1 MHFVVKLKGHSLVM
15 HYQVNDRKS
24 GNFLWIMGMAGV
36 GKTTLAEKIC
46 NNLRQQNEIVIW
58 LDGDTLREALKI
70 SGHSLSE
77 RREAGLKYLGIASIL
92 TEQGVNVI
100 LSSIGM
106 QQVFQ
111 EIGQELIPNYFQI
124 LVKVDSSDP
133 KSLNSRNFYYNGE
146 VNVMG
151 KDLKIESLEYDLVY
165 ENKFTSDDELIIRQC
180 SNLLIYGRVEK

>member
-1 MHFVVKLKGHSLVM
+1 MIN
-15 HYQVNDRKS
+15 YQVNEIKK

-36 GKTTLAEKIC
+36 GKTTLAEKIY

-58 LDGDTLREALKI
+58 LDGDTLRETLKI

-77 RREAGLKYLGIASIL
+77 RREAGRKYLGIASIL
-92 TEQGVNVI
+92 TDQGINVI

-111 EIGQELIPNYFQI
+111 EIGQELIRNYFQI
-124 LVKVDSSDP
+124 LVKVDSSDL
-133 KSLNSRNFYYNGE
+133 KSLNSRDFYFDGE
-146 VNVMG
+146 VNIMG
-151 KDLKIESLEYDLVY
+151 KDLKIDSLKYDLVY

>member
-92 TEQGVNVI
+92 TGQGFNVI
-100 LSSIGM
+100 LSSVGM
-106 QQVFQ
+106 QQIFQ

-151 KDLKIESLEYDLVY
+151 KELKIESLEYDLVY